1 MKKNIIKILQLNG
14 FFCIDWYDVNPT
26 IAKHFW
32 TDWKSCMFS
41 VGLWKL
47 FFFVVKHTLK
57 LFLSFSSS
65 SKYCFWFFKLWFD
78 FDRSTKAMKTIENDL
93 ILSLNYWT
101 KSIYWFHLYL
111 KKREKNDFLDAKVFW
126 KVQLIRKMSIEWLHP
141 TIAFKKHTHRYHSM
155 WTPMDVLWIFFWKS
169 IIKLF
174 QKTKDKKLWYNHCWI
189 RQFINRWV
197 FESIDSMFHLTTVY
211 RYHRHL

>member
-1 MKKNIIKILQLNG
+1 MFFSTKLLSKQVSTVFDFLN
-14 FFCIDWYDVNPT
+14 FDLTLIE
-26 IAKHFW
+26 AQK
-32 TDWKSCMFS
+32 
-41 VGLWKL
+41 LWKQ
-47 FFFVVKHTLK
+47 LK
-57 LFLSFSSS
+57 MIWSFRWIIEQSRFIDSTYT
-65 SKYCFWFFKLWFD
+65 SKKG
-78 FDRSTKAMKTIENDL
+78 
-93 ILSLNYWT
+93 
-101 KSIYWFHLYL
+101 
-111 KKREKNDFLDAKVFW
+111 EKMTLDAKVFW
-126 KVQLIRKMSIEWLHP
+126 KVQLIQKMSIEWLHP
-141 TIAFKKHTHRYHSM
+141 TIAFKKHTHIYHSR